1 MSKPT
6 PGPWIASPEVAWSG
20 GTWNIDTEDGKGV
33 ATAWPGDL
41 GPEAAEANAALIVEA
56 VNAHDRLQAEHA
68 KVEELLAVVQ
78 NGCNQLDDV
87 ELPAVALRFL
97 FAVEEKAQAVKE
109 ARGE

>member
-1 MSKPT
+1 MKAKCRCVGCRVP
-6 PGPWIASPEVAWSG
+6 PEGCAKYREH
-20 GTWNIDTEDGKGV
+20 I
-33 ATAWPGDL
+33 
-41 GPEAAEANAALIVEA
+41 
-56 VNAHDRLQAEHA
+56 RLQAEHA